1 MCVMKDIKPNYSKIA
16 IQYNYVPIT
25 VKCSYLNQQQT
36 NRKPR
41 TLLSKVLDCYEL
53 L

>member
-1 MCVMKDIKPNYSKIA
+1 MCVMKDIKLNYSKIA

-25 VKCSYLNQQQT
+25 VKCSYLSQQQI

-41 TLLSKVLDCYEL
+41 TLSKVLDCYEL